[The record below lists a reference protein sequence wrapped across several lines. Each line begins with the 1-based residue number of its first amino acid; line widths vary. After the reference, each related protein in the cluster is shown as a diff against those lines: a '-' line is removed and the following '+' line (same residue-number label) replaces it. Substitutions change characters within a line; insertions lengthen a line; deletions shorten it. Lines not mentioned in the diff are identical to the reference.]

1 MRNGGAEMKSFH
13 RCGTR
18 WSRLRGGIRTFTV
31 GSVHLFLPAGK
42 HVHVRGG
49 WGDWQWCVGWG
60 YRLCLPCLGSTA
72 NLAKLSQAARYRYTS
87 HVSGTEA
94 HISHHHVGV
103 HSKIRD
109 ACAAASA
116 RCGPKV
122 RVCVVLGVPCR
133 CCAAVTARRVA
144 VVQTKWGFNS
154 PRNLFREGTPCVCL
168 LGYPLCCGVPG
179 FFVPATR
186 ACFVSVPACFSPA
199 VSVLLVVRGGCWARA
214 CLRQAQHRQRSPCRE
229 QPGAGDRHRLGWL
242 LQGLVGGLHSRGRFV
257 AFAALLPSRRPRCLW
272 RASAPRPHLD
282 CPRGVI
288 PDSFTTAARPLA
300 VPLEHHA
307 VCFGRLCMMGR

>member
-1 MRNGGAEMKSFH
+1 MSA
-13 RCGTR
+13 
-18 WSRLRGGIRTFTV
+18 
-31 GSVHLFLPAGK
+31 
-42 HVHVRGG
+42 
-49 WGDWQWCVGWG
+49 
-60 YRLCLPCLGSTA
+60 STA
-72 NLAKLSQAARYRYTS
+72 KFGMRVLHQA
-87 HVSGTEA
+87 
-94 HISHHHVGV
+94 
-103 HSKIRD
+103 
-109 ACAAASA
+109 
-116 RCGPKV
+116 
-122 RVCVVLGVPCR
+122 
-133 CCAAVTARRVA
+133 RVA
-144 VVQTKWGFNS
+144 GQRCAFASSWACLAVVVRPSRRGAWPLSKPSGAFNS

-186 ACFVSVPACFSPA
+186 ACFVSVPACSSPA
-199 VSVLLVVRGGCWARA
+199 VSVLLVVRGGCRARA

-242 LQGLVGGLHSRGRFV
+242 LQGLVGGLHSRGRLV
-257 AFAALLPSRRPRCLW
+257 AFAALLPPRRPRCLW
-272 RASAPRPHLD
+272 RASAPRPHLG